1 MSKGFKFELNRGG
14 VRELLK
20 SSEISGACEEVAAA
34 AYAQLGDGYVM
45 EPRNYPERSGYAIY
59 PKTREAERDN
69 RKNNS
74 LLKAVGGG

>member
-1 MSKGFKFELNRGG
+1 MSKNFKFELDRAG

-59 PKTREAERDN
+59 PESREAEKDN
-69 RKNNS
+69 LDNNS